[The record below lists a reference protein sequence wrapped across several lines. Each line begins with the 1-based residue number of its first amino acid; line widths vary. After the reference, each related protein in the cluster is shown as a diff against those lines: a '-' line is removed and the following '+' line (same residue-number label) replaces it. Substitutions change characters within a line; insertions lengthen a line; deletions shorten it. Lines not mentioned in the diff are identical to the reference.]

1 MRQKQCHV
9 PRRYS
14 DVNIMRC
21 ILLNINE
28 HFDTTCTD
36 YHIKKDRFNALID
49 ALLGSGVICV
59 NDNTNR
65 ESTIAYDIA
74 DIEKYFEW
82 SKSNFYRAIE
92 RYVIPFI
99 GVH

>member
-1 MRQKQCHV
+1 MRRKQYHA
-9 PRRYS
+9 PKRYS
-14 DVNIMRC
+14 DVNIIRC

-28 HFDTTCTD
+28 HYDTTYTD
-36 YHIKKDRFNALID
+36 YRIKKDRFNALIE
-49 ALLGSGVICV
+49 ALLRVGVICV
-59 NDNTNR
+59 NDTTIR
-65 ESTIAYDIA
+65 ESTIAYNIA

-99 GVH
+99 GVL